1 MKRLK
6 IMIAVLLCAITV
18 LSILITGCKE
28 KKVEEPA
35 IVPIDI
41 NTGRLIQHEGV
52 KYYVPME
59 AGSHSDA
66 PGEFRF
72 ECEGLRLI
80 VSKKQI
86 YVNGKKYG
94 SVKEGDVVSFL
105 NKGYVFVN
113 GQLRKPVE

>member
-1 MKRLK
+1 MKTK
-6 IMIAVLLCAITV
+6 MIILVTVCAVVMSSTFF
-18 LSILITGCKE
+18 SGCKE
-28 KKVEEPA
+28 KKAEEPQ

-41 NTGRLIQHEGV
+41 KTGRLIQHEGV

-59 AGSHSDA
+59 PGSHTDA
-66 PGEFRF
+66 PGEFMF
-72 ECEGLRLI
+72 ECEGLKLI
-80 VSKKQI
+80 VHNKQI

-94 SVKEGDVVSFL
+94 TVKEGDAVSFL

>member
-1 MKRLK
+1 MKK
-6 IMIAVLLCAITV
+6 IIIIGLVCLAGIIAF
-18 LSILITGCKE
+18 GCKE
-28 KKVEEPA
+28 KKAEEPQ
-35 IVPIDI
+35 ITPIDI
-41 NTGRLIQHEGV
+41 KTGRLIQHEGV

-59 AGSHSDA
+59 PGSHSDA

-80 VSKKQI
+80 VHKKHI

-94 SVKEGDVVSFL
+94 TVKEGDVVSFL

-113 GQLRKPVE
+113 GELRKPEE